1 MHPQTNPNMTITLGS
16 ARVLTAEDGA
26 ARLAA
31 AKAAIAAKTVISDD
45 PASPANAS
53 IVPGIPDRAPAV
65 PAKPQA
71 AAELT
76 EGYIALGYQSGNNY
90 IWSSQRRCVV
100 CLDGNAVTT
109 VTLETHGGA
118 SWLFSTYGEKT
129 ENGGTKLNLARARS
143 DLISAC
149 QRAGFYKPDQVKGSG
164 VWYAAVDGVKTIVC
178 NSGDAIFDA
187 AGNRVPRAT
196 RSSVFAEGRP
206 TGMSPQGA
214 AATDA
219 EVVELAE
226 LFDTFAW
233 SNPSDAALAL
243 GWTALAPFS
252 GALTHCPILA
262 LQAPPE
268 SGKSALLTVIQQLL
282 GTGCAPFN
290 GVKTTSAGV
299 THDLQ
304 ADSVPVLL
312 DEVFAAHGVSKRD
325 TARVDSMLTL
335 LRSAFNAASSRIGTG
350 TADGK
355 GATYSSRFC
364 ALIASRTFPDMDDQD
379 RSRMAFC
386 RLKLFDRSKRPH
398 RLFGREERLQ
408 ELGSRLKMRLFYN
421 WSKFVETVDNLRE
434 VMVYELG
441 HRPRFHEVFGQLIAG
456 WYVVMTGRAAS
467 LAEARLVIEQ
477 FNLAPHNDRIN
488 GRTDERDC
496 ADWLLGHKPH
506 GSSVSVGELLRRA
519 SGSYTSAADKAQQSA
534 AMAALEDVGV
544 KVNGEYAQICAG
556 TSIQGL
562 RKVFE
567 DSAYQGG
574 KWAALFETVK
584 GSKTTN
590 PRFCGKTMK
599 AVAVPLSWLFDEP
612 VAPAQSALSL

>member
-1 MHPQTNPNMTITLGS
+1 MLYTTNNQPVAT
-16 ARVLTAEDGA
+16 
-26 ARLAA
+26 
-31 AKAAIAAKTVISDD
+31 DD
-45 PASPANAS
+45 PAHPANAS
-53 IVPGIPDRAPAV
+53 VIPGIPDRAPAATAK
-65 PAKPQA
+65 PAKA
-71 AAELT
+71 APVELT
-76 EGYIALGYQSGNNY
+76 EGYVPLGYQSGNNY

-118 SWLFSTYGEKT
+118 NWLFSTYGEKT
-129 ENGGTKLNLARARS
+129 ADGGTKLNLARARS
-143 DLISAC
+143 DLIAAC

-164 VWYAAVDGVKTIVC
+164 VWHAQVDGKKTLVC
-178 NSGDAIFDA
+178 NSGDTLFDVD
-187 AGNRVPRAT
+187 GKRVPRAT

-206 TGMSPQGA
+206 TGMTLNGA

-219 EVVELAE
+219 EVLEVSE
-226 LFDTFAW
+226 LFETFSFA
-233 SNPSDAALAL
+233 NPSDAILAL
-243 GWTALAPFS
+243 GWTAIAPFS

-268 SGKSALLTVIQQLL
+268 SGKSALLTVIQSLL

-299 THDLQ
+299 TQDLQ
-304 ADSVPVLL
+304 ADSVPVIL

-350 TADGK
+350 TADQK

-398 RLFGREERLQ
+398 RLFEREERLQ
-408 ELGSRLKMRLFYN
+408 ELGARMKMRLFYN
-421 WSKFVETVDNLRE
+421 WSKFEETVENLRE

-441 HRPRFHEVFGQLIAG
+441 HRPRFFEVFGQCIAG
-456 WYVVMTGRAAS
+456 WYVLMTGRAAS
-467 LAEARLVIEQ
+467 PAEARLVLEQ
-477 FNLAPHNDRIN
+477 INLAHHSDRIN

-496 ADWLLGHKPH
+496 ADWLMGHKPQ

-519 SGSYTSAADKAQQSA
+519 TGEGKSAADKAIATA
-534 AMAALEDVGV
+534 AMATLEDVGI
-544 KVNGEYAQICAG
+544 KVNGDFAQICAG
-556 TSIQGL
+556 TSIEGL
-562 RKVFE
+562 RKAFA
-567 DSAYQGG
+567 DSSYQGG
-574 KWAALFETVK
+574 KWAALLETVK
-584 GSKTTN
+584 GSKITN

-599 AVAVPLSWLFDEP
+599 AIAVPLSWLFDEP
-612 VAPAQSALSL
+612 YQSPIF